1 MKRLSA
7 IAMIPLFVGFLSAQE
22 QRRTETTVTKTTL
35 NGTLVD
41 AACQSTHTEHKESST
56 RNNPDQSVTTR
67 TESSHSEAVDCP
79 VTTTTTTFGLM
90 TSDGRYVRFDQ
101 PSNTRVVEV
110 VRTNKSWSPYVAN
123 RKPLRVRVVGTANG
137 DVAVVE
143 SIDADFGGRQ
153 VTGESSRVIESGPA
167 GPVETQFDVRYHDDR
182 GRLIVSPNGLHFED
196 ISNGKHSQSW
206 SYAQIKELKRDNGN
220 EIKIQPYSGDSYEFK
235 VAGPFMSDTVYNMI
249 ADRIVAARGH

>member
-1 MKRLSA
+1 MKRFLV
-7 IAMIPLFVGFLSAQE
+7 IGVIPLFAGFAFAQD
-22 QRRTETTVTKTTL
+22 QRHTETTTTKTTW
-35 NGTLVD
+35 NGTLID
-41 AACQSTHTEHKESST
+41 AACQSTHTEHKEAST
-56 RNNPDQSVTTR
+56 KTNSDQSVTTK
-67 TESSHSEAVDCP
+67 TETSHTETVDCP
-79 VTTTTTTFGLM
+79 ATTTTTTFGLL
-90 TSDGRYVRFDQ
+90 TSDGRYIRFDQ

-110 VRTNKSWSPYVAN
+110 VRTNKSWSPYLAK
-123 RKPLRVRVVGTANG
+123 RAPLRVRVSGAVNG

-143 SIDADFGGRQ
+143 TIDADSAGTV
-153 VTGESSRVIESGPA
+153 VTGESSRMIESAPA
-167 GPVETQFDVRYHDDR
+167 GQMEAEFDVRYHDDR